1 VARAA
6 SLTAA
11 GRRRG
16 TERGDSI
23 KRGCKA
29 RFRVVKPHN
38 SDLAQIRVP
47 EDGWNAMLEHT
58 MKLDMFA
65 MVQSAQL
72 QVSVPCCPDIS
83 EHKTVIRSVC
93 TAINDL

>member
-1 VARAA
+1 MIDTYHCCFGPKDYSQNVARAA

-47 EDGWNAMLEHT
+47 EDGWNALLEHT
-58 MKLDMFA
+58 NEA
-65 MVQSAQL
+65 G
-72 QVSVPCCPDIS
+72 QVCHGPECAAAGKCPLLS
-83 EHKTVIRSVC
+83 
-93 TAINDL
+93 